1 MQILKQR
8 EWREYCIRALKAN
21 NVAFETTP
29 GGAFKFITGRTHIT
43 VTDLCRLSPADM
55 NALTGGRA

>member
-1 MQILKQR
+1 MQTMKQR
-8 EWREYCIRALKAN
+8 EWREYCTKALKEN
-21 NVAFETTP
+21 NVPFETTP
-29 GGAFKFITGRTHIT
+29 GGAFKFIKGRTHIV